1 MFLTEHDKDLWKIPI
16 FIHRQQHTLK
26 EVGKNFSK
34 YNCFS
39 YIILGY
45 LHLPYKNI
53 KHSDMIKLLPFPFCF
68 IHGQTRSLRPPSFTP
83 TTGHFKTSSA
93 SGYVDTWSQ
102 GTSDTA
108 GTPSSLSSSRR
119 GAGSGKN
126 QRVSIYMGCKASAS
140 KISTRNWW
148 TKQNEK

>member
-26 EVGKNFSK
+26 EMGKNFSK

-53 KHSDMIKLLPFPFCF
+53 KHSDKASAIPLLFHPWADKKFE
-68 IHGQTRSLRPPSFTP
+68 
-83 TTGHFKTSSA
+83 TSQVLPRRQGTSRLVLPLA
-93 SGYVDTWSQ
+93 VDTWSQ

-119 GAGSGKN
+119 GAGSGKT
-126 QRVSIYMGCKASAS
+126 QRVSVYTGCKASAS